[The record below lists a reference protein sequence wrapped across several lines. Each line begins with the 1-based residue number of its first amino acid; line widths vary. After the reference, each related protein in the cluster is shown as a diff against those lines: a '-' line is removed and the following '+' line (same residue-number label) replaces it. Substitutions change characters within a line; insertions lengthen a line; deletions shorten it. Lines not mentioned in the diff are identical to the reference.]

1 MLRIFRV
8 DLWPASL
15 ANLIQ
20 INCHLLKCSSWIALS
35 TTAYFGVITNRL
47 DNGWHSRAAEQ
58 TFLPSRPEHGN
69 GEKHG
74 VLGLG

>member
-1 MLRIFRV
+1 MLRVLRV

-20 INCHLLKCSSWIALS
+20 PFPIVPSWIALS
-35 TTAYFGVITNRL
+35 TTAHGVITNRL

-58 TFLPSRPEHGN
+58 TLRPSRPEHGN
-69 GEKHG
+69 G
-74 VLGLG
+74 